1 MILKLRDSLNKP
13 MQTEE
18 VTIKVIVAVL
28 IILSLWTL
36 QGNHLKIVIRTD
48 EF

>member
-13 MQTEE
+13 MPMEE
-18 VTIKVIVAVL
+18 VTIKVIVAAL

-48 EF
+48 EY